1 MTLSCLT
8 SLSHK
13 NGSLSFRGLYKNPQP
28 DSKLVIIYSENDP
41 IYGAQAA
48 YLSGDHLNIMS
59 RLHALTAS
67 GPESIFMKLK
77 DIGVQPDEN
86 DKVWHTFKL
95 LMGQI
100 SDLLRKYPNNVD

>member
-8 SLSHK
+8 STSRS
-13 NGSLSFRGLYKNPQP
+13 NASLSFGGLSKNPQP
-28 DSKLVIIYSENDP
+28 DSKLVVIYSENDP
-41 IYGAQAA
+41 IYGAQAVH
-48 YLSGDHLNIMS
+48 LSDDHLKIML
-59 RLHALTAS
+59 RLHALS
-67 GPESIFMKLK
+67 GSESIFMKLK

-86 DKVWHTFKL
+86 DKVWRTFKL